1 MRTHLSVPA
10 GYAFRRSVFSH
21 GWCDLPPFTAA
32 DTGDWVATVV
42 AVPGGGA
49 ARMTLHR
56 AEEGGVVL
64 ETRGS
69 PPLATQRA
77 LRTAARRMLGLDL
90 DLVPFHAAVR
100 GHPRYA
106 WIADSGAGRFL
117 RAPTMWEDLVK
128 LVLTTNCSWAAT
140 KKMVATL
147 VTKYGELTPEGE
159 RSFPTP
165 EKLAKVRETTYRNVV
180 RAGYR
185 SPLLASL
192 ARQVATEKAPIEAW
206 DADTRASDVIKK
218 EMLALPGVGPYVA
231 ENLLKFLGRPQGLA
245 LDSWVRAKYARLHH
259 GGRKISDLTI
269 HRSTARLG
277 EWAGLALWFE
287 MTRDWFEGDHPS
299 AVWATLS

>member
-1 MRTHLSVPA
+1 MRVLLPAPA
-10 GYAFRRSVFSH
+10 GFSFRRSVYSH
-21 GWCDLPPFTAA
+21 GWCDLPPFAVSER
-32 DTGDWVATVV
+32 GDWVATVV
-42 AVPGGGA
+42 AVPEGGA
-49 ARMTLHR
+49 RRMTIH
-56 AEEGGVVL
+56 ESEDGGVVL
-64 ETRGS
+64 ETPGS
-69 PPLATQRA
+69 PPRETQRA
-77 LRTAARRMLGLDL
+77 LRAAARRMLGLDL
-90 DLVPFHAAVR
+90 DLAPFHAAVL

-106 WIADSGAGRFL
+106 WIATSGTGRFL
-117 RAPTMWEDLVK
+117 RAPTMWEDVVK

-140 KKMVATL
+140 KKMVTTL
-147 VTKYGELTPEGE
+147 VEKYGEQAPDGA

-165 EKLAKVRETTYRNVV
+165 QKLARVRETTYRNVV

-192 ARQVATEKAPIEAW
+192 SKQVASGKAPIAAW
-206 DADTRASDVIKK
+206 DADTRGSEIVKK

-259 GGRKISDLTI
+259 GGRKITDRTI

-287 MTRDWFEGDHPS
+287 MTRDWFDGDHPS
-299 AVWATLS
+299 ALWATLS

>member
-1 MRTHLSVPA
+1 MRTLLNAPP
-10 GYAFRRSVFSH
+10 GYSFRRTVYSH
-21 GWCDLPPFTAA
+21 GWCDLPPFSVSEK
-32 DTGDWVATVV
+32 GEWVATVV

-49 ARMTLHR
+49 HRMTLH
-56 AEEGGVVL
+56 EEKRGVVL
-64 ETRGS
+64 ETPGN
-69 PPLATQRA
+69 PALPAQRA
-77 LRTAARRMLGLDL
+77 LSTAARRMLALDL
-90 DLVPFHAAVR
+90 DIAPFHAAVA

-106 WIADSGAGRFL
+106 WIADSGTGRFL
-117 RAPTMWEDLVK
+117 RGPTMWEDVVK

-140 KKMVATL
+140 KKMVTTL
-147 VTKYGELTPEGE
+147 VEKYGEQAPDGA

-165 EKLAKVRETTYRNVV
+165 QKLARVRETTYRNVV

-192 ARQVATEKAPIEAW
+192 SKQVASGKAPIAAW
-206 DADTRASDVIKK
+206 DADTRGSEIVKK

-231 ENLLKFLGRPQGLA
+231 ENLLKFLGRPQGMA

-259 GGRKISDLTI
+259 GGRKITDRTI

-287 MTRDWFEGDHPS
+287 MTRDWFDGDHPS
-299 AVWATLS
+299 ALWATLS